1 MNRLRLAALL
11 LASLAPAASAQ
22 VNVTFRFLPDLG
34 QTAVSPLV
42 RAFIPGTF
50 NNFGPNADGVIQP
63 GAASQATFVASVNEY
78 RKTVALQPGT
88 ADYKIHYHQNN
99 NASANPP
106 YGGTWIVDPLAQ
118 SACTFGQFNS
128 DCRVTVADPMVFQVA
143 REQEGS
149 GQVRVVSAGV
159 FGTAPVASV
168 TFTVNG
174 TAYPASQTEATG
186 SGIYQLRLPS
196 PVAPGAQVR
205 VDAVMEGG
213 ATASA
218 EVGLVPPTVTDRAVP
233 AGLEDGINYDP
244 ADDTRAWLV
253 LRAPGKQFVYALGG
267 FNGWTVDDDALM
279 FRDNT
284 DPLGTRWW
292 IELTGLTP
300 GAEVPFYYFVDGLI
314 RVADP
319 YTTKVYFPGEAGY
332 PAGAQQHSVGV
343 LTPGAADFPWTDQSF
358 QAPPQE
364 ELVVYE
370 LLVRD
375 FLREHSFTALTDT
388 LDYLDRLGVNA
399 IELMPVSEYD
409 GDESWGY
416 NPAFHLALDKY
427 YGTPDEFKAFVDA
440 AHARGIAV
448 LLDVVYN
455 HATGQ
460 SPLIRL
466 DNQGDFGNPN
476 PTNPWAN
483 PSAKHPFNVF
493 NDLNHESK
501 LTQLWL
507 DKANRFWME
516 EYHVD
521 GYRYDLSK
529 GFTQTCGGGPC
540 TDANFSTY
548 NPARIAIL
556 KRMADQLWAEHSD
569 AVVILEHFANADEER
584 ELAAYGR
591 DRGYRGMTLWGNVN
605 NAYTQSA
612 MGYASDSGL
621 ERAYPPNSNYPLH
634 GQIAYMESHD
644 EQWALLKVREFGNV
658 SGSYD
663 TRQLAT
669 ALDRKALATA
679 FFLTVP
685 GPKMLWQFGEVG
697 YGGGPGECL
706 KPGSDGNGDCKQ
718 SDPGRVGNKPIR
730 WDYWSA
736 EAAPFANGLNLSLTK
751 ASDAERQDR
760 QDLYMVTARLL
771 QLRGNYPLFRSAQ
784 TEVTSQLGA
793 STLARWI
800 KLSLPSAIAGAVSRA
815 VIVGN
820 FDVTQQTV
828 APGFPSTG
836 TWYDAFSGAEL
847 EVTDTGV
854 GLSLAPGEYRVYTN
868 VRTENNPVSTT
879 SPVERDAEGLVSVF
893 PNPSA
898 SRATVTLQVA
908 APRRAVVE
916 VFDALGRRVATLAD
930 REFGAGEHD
939 LAFDTDALP
948 SGVYFVRWGG
958 SAIPITVTR

>member
-1 MNRLRLAALL
+1 M
-11 LASLAPAASAQ
+11 
-22 VNVTFRFLPDLG
+22 
-34 QTAVSPLV
+34 
-42 RAFIPGTF
+42 
-50 NNFGPNADGVIQP
+50 
-63 GAASQATFVASVNEY
+63 
-78 RKTVALQPGT
+78 
-88 ADYKIHYHQNN
+88 
-99 NASANPP
+99 
-106 YGGTWIVDPLAQ
+106 
-118 SACTFGQFNS
+118 
-128 DCRVTVADPMVFQVA
+128 
-143 REQEGS
+143 
-149 GQVRVVSAGV
+149 
-159 FGTAPVASV
+159 
-168 TFTVNG
+168 
-174 TAYPASQTEATG
+174 
-186 SGIYQLRLPS
+186 
-196 PVAPGAQVR
+196 
-205 VDAVMEGG
+205 
-213 ATASA
+213 
-218 EVGLVPPTVTDRAVP
+218 PPTVTDRAVP
-233 AGLEDGINYDP
+233 NGLEDGITYDDSD
-244 ADDTRAWLV
+244 ATRAWLV

-267 FNGWTVDDDALM
+267 FNDWTVDDDALM
-279 FRDNT
+279 FRDT
-284 DPLGTRWW
+284 SDPRGTRWW

-332 PAGAQQHSVGV
+332 PDGAEQHSVGV
-343 LTPGAADFPWTDQSF
+343 LTPGAEDFPWTDQGF

-388 LDYLDRLGVNA
+388 LDYLERLGVNA

-466 DNQGDFGNPN
+466 DNQGDFGAPN
-476 PTNPWAN
+476 PSNPWAN
-483 PSAKHPFNVF
+483 VSAKHPFNVF
-493 NDLNHESK
+493 NDLNHESP

-540 TDANFSTY
+540 TDGNFSTY

-556 KRMADQLWAEHSD
+556 KRMADQLWAEHPD
-569 AVVILEHFANADEER
+569 AIVILEHFANADEER
-584 ELAAYGR
+584 ELAAYKRDQGR
-591 DRGYRGMTLWGNVN
+591 RGMTLWANVN
-605 NAYTQSA
+605 NAYMQSA

-621 ERAYPPNSNYPLH
+621 QRAYPPNSGYPLH
-634 GQIAYMESHD
+634 GQISYMESHD
-644 EQWALLKVREFGNV
+644 EQWVLFKVREFGNCAN
-658 SGSYD
+658 GSSACATNPGPYN
-663 TRQLAT
+663 TRELPT
-669 ALDRKALATA
+669 ALDRKELATA
-679 FFLTVP
+679 FFLTLP

-706 KPGSDGNGDCKQ
+706 KPGGDGNGDCEA

-760 QDLYMVTARLL
+760 RDLYLVTARLL
-771 QLRGNYPLFRSAQ
+771 QLRGRYPLFHSAQ
-784 TEVTSQLGA
+784 TEVAAQIGA
-793 STLARWI
+793 NTLARWI
-800 KLSLPSAIAGAVSRA
+800 KLSLPGAASGEPSQA
-815 VIVGN
+815 VVVGN

-828 APGFPSTG
+828 APGFPSAG
-836 TWYDAFSGAEL
+836 TWYDALSGAEL
-847 EVTDTGV
+847 EVSDTNV
-854 GLSLAPGEYRVYTN
+854 GLSLAPGEYRLYTN
-868 VRTENNPVSTT
+868 VRTENNPVSTGG
-879 SPVERDAEGLVSVF
+879 PVERDAEGLVSVF
-893 PNPSA
+893 PNPAA
-898 SRATVTLQVA
+898 SRATVTLRVET
-908 APRRAVVE
+908 PRRAVVE
-916 VFDALGRRVATLAD
+916 VFDSLGRRVATLAD

-939 LAFDTDALP
+939 LPFDTDALP

-958 SAIPITVTR
+958 SAIPVTVTR